1 VRGALRALAALAAL
15 LALALVALA
24 LALPRIAA
32 SDAVRAR
39 LSEAVRDATR
49 RELSFTA
56 LGAGLLPPRLELDE
70 ARLSGD
76 AAGPAASAER
86 IELRLALL
94 PLLARAVVVRSLVVE
109 DASLRLVRTEQ
120 GVRLAGDDLA
130 EPPKPER
137 SAEPAQPRSE
147 REGFAFGVQRVKLR
161 RGALEIEDRTRE
173 PAPQLALREL
183 EGELRASAP
192 DAPVAVELSAVL
204 ESGGSVALRGEG
216 RSAGPFDARIE
227 LGSVELA
234 PFAPYA
240 GALEVAARASGT
252 LEVEGESARAGR
264 ARMDLRIDAE
274 RLAAADFAAH
284 GPLGLQG
291 ELAGDLRAPAGPF
304 RIDASEG
311 ELRLGSALHKA
322 AGVRGVVSGTL
333 RRERGAGGASLRA
346 ESLSLEIGGIRA
358 TGDAELSPRRR
369 ITLDAPPF
377 EAAALEA
384 LVPALEGRDLA
395 GSLALA
401 GLRVEADPLAVF
413 GSLRLDPLG
422 LGGLGAEHLV
432 LRGTLEGS
440 GAEIVGRELRAR
452 LAGEEAP
459 LTLQLADLAGSPQ
472 LHVAGRLEDAD
483 SSALIAALGGDR
495 ELLSGPLDLEADLRS
510 PLGAK
515 QQMLAGLR
523 GDVSLHVAPGRLRNV
538 SLLRSAFQA
547 TDAVSAAR
555 GKDPKALR
563 RHYGDEFESL
573 SGRFRIR
580 DGRAR
585 TDDLQ
590 LVYAGYTAAL
600 RGEVGLADRAL
611 DLHGELRVGEEVD
624 AALGAGS
631 GRARTIPLASV
642 TGTLDEPRVALTRE
656 AIAGIAAAY
665 AGDERR
671 REKWEKRLDE
681 KLGEGRGKDVL
692 HALDQVLESLQK
704 PPAEGPPEG
713 GEERA
718 E

>member
-1 VRGALRALAALAAL
+1 VRGALRALAVLAAL
-15 LALALVALA
+15 LGLALLGLA

-39 LSEAVRDATR
+39 LAEAARDATR
-49 RELSFTA
+49 RELSFTR

-120 GVRLAGDDLA
+120 GVRLAGDDLE

-137 SAEPAQPRSE
+137 PTEPAQPRSE
-147 REGFAFGVQRVKLR
+147 RAGFAFGVQRVKLR
-161 RGALEIEDRTRE
+161 QGALEIADLTRE

-192 DAPVAVELSAVL
+192 EDPVAVELRGVL
-204 ESGGSVALRGEG
+204 ASGGTLALRGEG
-216 RSAGPFDARIE
+216 RRDGPFEARIE
-227 LGSVELA
+227 LGAVELA

-240 GALEVAARASGT
+240 GALEVAARASGSVDVAREGAGPGRAT
-252 LEVEGESARAGR
+252 LE
-264 ARMDLRIDAE
+264 LRLDAE

-284 GPLGLQG
+284 GPLGLHG
-291 ELAGDLRAPAGPF
+291 ELAGELRAPAGPF

-311 ELRLGSALHKA
+311 ELRFGSALHKK
-322 AGVRGVVSGTL
+322 AGVPAVVAGTL
-333 RRERGAGGASLRA
+333 RRERGAGGVKL
-346 ESLSLEIGGIRA
+346 EGLTLEIGGIRA
-358 TGDAELSPRRR
+358 SGEAELAPRRR
-369 ITLDAPPF
+369 LSLDAPPF
-377 EAAALEA
+377 DAGALEA
-384 LVPALEGRDLA
+384 LLPGLAGRDLA
-395 GSLALA
+395 GRLALA

-413 GSLRLDPLG
+413 GSLQLDPLG
-422 LGGLGAEHLV
+422 LGGLGAEHPV
-432 LRGTLEGS
+432 LRGTLEAS
-440 GAEIVGRELRAR
+440 GAEIVGRELRVR

-459 LTLQLADLAGSPQ
+459 LALRLADLAGSPK

-515 QQMLAGLR
+515 QEMLAGLR

-538 SLLRSAFQA
+538 SLLRSAFEA
-547 TDAVSAAR
+547 TDAVRAAR
-555 GKDPKALR
+555 GEKDAKALG

-590 LVYAGYTAAL
+590 LVYEGYTAAL

-692 HALDQVLESLQK
+692 KALDQVLESLQK
-704 PPAEGPPEG
+704 PPPESPPEG
-713 GEERA
+713 GAERA